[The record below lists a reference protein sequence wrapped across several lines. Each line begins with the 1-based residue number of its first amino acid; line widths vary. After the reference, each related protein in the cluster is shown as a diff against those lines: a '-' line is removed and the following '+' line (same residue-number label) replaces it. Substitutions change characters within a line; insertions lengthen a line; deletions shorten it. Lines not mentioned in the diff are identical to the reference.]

1 MWECVFLFK
10 RSQLNVYIELNG
22 QLRLDSRVNQHY
34 NFYFHYCKHVL
45 KIKVDTLLYPK
56 AQLKEVKLG
65 TTFSIV
71 EENVDEIIVVKLQKK
86 VNMSNSFRL
95 CQQLMNNISCRN
107 LVLVE
112 TTNNNDISVVSN
124 WNKQ

>member
-1 MWECVFLFK
+1 M
-10 RSQLNVYIELNG
+10 YIELYG

-34 NFYFHYCKHVL
+34 NFYYHYCKYVL
-45 KIKVDTLLYPK
+45 KIKVDTLLSPK

-71 EENVDEIIVVKLQKK
+71 EENVDEIRVVKLQKK

-95 CQQLMNNISCRN
+95 CQQLINNISCRN

-112 TTNNNDISVVSN
+112 TT
-124 WNKQ
+124 K